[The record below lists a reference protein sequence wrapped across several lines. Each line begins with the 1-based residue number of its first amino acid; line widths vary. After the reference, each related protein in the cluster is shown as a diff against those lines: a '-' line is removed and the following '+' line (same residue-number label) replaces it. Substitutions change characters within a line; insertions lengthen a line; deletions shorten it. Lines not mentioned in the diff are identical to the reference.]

1 MLYSQ
6 VSQHA
11 YIYIHTHTQIYA
23 HVCMYIIHT
32 HFYANSKIPYSK
44 VYITTYGE
52 ELSKQCKAT
61 YFFLKMSCHFY
72 ILRKLIIFVFLTR
85 RNTVPLPSSF
95 IK

>member
-1 MLYSQ
+1 
-6 VSQHA
+6 
-11 YIYIHTHTQIYA
+11 
-23 HVCMYIIHT
+23 MYIIHT